1 MTTVRPI
8 SKIKMQKVD
17 NRAEIYKFILS
28 KYLPIIQAFKSGNG
42 EVGITVPL
50 PKFAEPDLLLLTQTA
65 LQLIKLQPP
74 VLRLKPGILIVGDLH
89 GNLINLI
96 HILAQHGMPPEQNYI
111 FLGNIVNFGEFSLE
125 TITLI
130 YALYCSYPNNV
141 SILRGDSETF
151 PIQIINSLHDEIKN
165 MYQST
170 QLFQALLNTFSF
182 LPIAAIF
189 GQTVLC
195 TQSTALTKYGSL
207 QNMIHQK
214 GPSFCETNADGF
226 AGYVQDA
233 PIPDETTLNEFM
245 AHNKI
250 EMMILGGNIDETGI
264 TSYCDERV
272 YSIST
277 CESTGAAGIML
288 LTGDLKPSPVV
299 FVSNSELVRSK
310 ALFQQVE
317 KSIKTPISQVAS
329 APCPSG
335 QRSARIISASP
346 RPNIII
352 PSRIPTQSSIFKF
365 KSSTPKPFT
374 HAAIGGS
381 NTSSTSVI
389 MSRM

>member
-1 MTTVRPI
+1 MAAVRPVSRI
-8 SKIKMQKVD
+8 KIQTMD
-17 NRAEIYKFILS
+17 NKAEIYKFILS
-28 KYLPIIQAFKSGNG
+28 KYEPLIRAFKTGSG
-42 EVGITVPL
+42 EVGVTIPL
-50 PKFAEPDLLLLTQTA
+50 PKFVEQDLLLLTQTA

-130 YALYCSYPNNV
+130 YALFCSYPSNV
-141 SILRGDSETF
+141 SILRGDSEIF

-170 QLFQALLNTFSF
+170 QLFQSFLNTFSF

-195 TQSTALTKYGSL
+195 TQSTTLTKYGSI

-214 GPSFCETNADGF
+214 GPTFCETNAEGF
-226 AGYVQDA
+226 AGYVADA
-233 PIPDETTLNEFM
+233 PIPEESVLNDFM
-245 AHNKI
+245 QKNRLQ
-250 EMMILGGNIDETGI
+250 MLILGGNIDETGI
-264 TSYCDERV
+264 SSYCDEKA
-272 YSIST
+272 YSIAT

-299 FVSNSELVRSK
+299 FVSNSELIRSK

-317 KSIKTPISQVAS
+317 KSIKAPIPQPGIPGTQMRQGRV
-329 APCPSG
+329 
-335 QRSARIISASP
+335 ISASP

-352 PSRIPTQSSIFKF
+352 PNRLPSQSSVFKF
-365 KSSTPKPFT
+365 KSATPKPHVPT
-374 HAAIGGS
+374 GIS